1 MRCIFPYRSG
11 AQFCLLR
18 QHRNYQAR
26 RDHPRTQLCP
36 GSLTPRRGHVQPSHR
51 LSSSTH
57 RTRQHSCFLSL
68 DRTVLLRLS
77 IRMQP
82 VTLPIPASPRQAMT
96 ELQLARKTRRRH
108 RVELLEALTARQDLT
123 IHQRL
128 QAVPPR
134 LLRKLFQEPSQVVSP
149 QRQLR

>member
-1 MRCIFPYRSG
+1 MRCIFSYRSG

-18 QHRNYQAR
+18 QHRNSQAR
-26 RDHPRTQLCP
+26 RHHPQTQLCP
-36 GSLTPRRGHVQPSHR
+36 GSLTPRRSHVQPSHR

-57 RTRQHSCFLSL
+57 RTRQRSCFLSL
-68 DRTVLLRLS
+68 DRTALSRLS

-82 VTLPIPASPRQAMT
+82 VTLPTPASPRQAMM

-108 RVELLEALTARQDLT
+108 RVEFLEALPVRQDLT

-128 QAVPPR
+128 QAVPSR
-134 LLRKLFQEPSQVVSP
+134 LLRMLLREQSP
-149 QRQLR
+149 VISP